1 MKLAAERAARR
12 LAPGEAA
19 ARLEA
24 LKAPAALPAQPELKP
39 KARLEAAAAE
49 RAAGVTAFKA
59 GDHAQAVGRFEA
71 GVALFTPMPADYPAE
86 GSDAAAASEV
96 RLGYTYLL
104 RLYLLRLYLLRLYL
118 LQVQLGCS
126 LHLAT
131 YYLLLTTYCLLR
143 ITYLPHTRRSSAACS
158 TSPPANCASSSR

>member
-104 RLYLLRLYLLRLYL
+104 RLYLLRLYLL
-118 LQVQLGCS
+118 QVQLGCS

>member
-104 RLYLLRLYLLRLYL
+104 RLYLL
-118 LQVQLGCS
+118 QVQLGCS

-131 YYLLLTTYCLLR
+131 YYLLLTTYCLLL

>member
-39 KARLEAAAAE
+39 EARLEAAAVE

-59 GDHAQAVGRFEA
+59 GDLPQAVRHFEA
-71 GVALFTPMPADYPAE
+71 GVALFTPMPADFPAE

-96 RLGYTYLL
+96 PPGYT
-104 RLYLLRLYLLRLYL
+104 
-118 LQVQLGCS
+118 
-126 LHLAT
+126 
-131 YYLLLTTYCLLR
+131 
-143 ITYLPHTRRSSAACS
+143 
-158 TSPPANCASSSR
+158 

>member
-1 MKLAAERAARR
+1 
-12 LAPGEAA
+12 
-19 ARLEA
+19 
-24 LKAPAALPAQPELKP
+24 
-39 KARLEAAAAE
+39 
-49 RAAGVTAFKA
+49 
-59 GDHAQAVGRFEA
+59 VGRFEA

-104 RLYLLRLYLLRLYL
+104 RLYLLRLYLL
-118 LQVQLGCS
+118 QVQLGCS

-131 YYLLLTTYCLLR
+131 YYLLLTTYCLLL

>member
-39 KARLEAAAAE
+39 EARLEAAAVE
-49 RAAGVTAFKA
+49 RAAGVVAFKA
-59 GDHAQAVGRFEA
+59 GDLALAVGHFEV
-71 GVALFTPMPADYPAE
+71 GVGLFTPMPADFPAE

-96 RLGYTYLL
+96 PPG
-104 RLYLLRLYLLRLYL
+104 
-118 LQVQLGCS
+118 
-126 LHLAT
+126 
-131 YYLLLTTYCLLR
+131 
-143 ITYLPHTRRSSAACS
+143 HT
-158 TSPPANCASSSR
+158 

>member
-86 GSDAAAASEV
+86 GSDAAAASEM
-96 RLGYTYLL
+96 RLGYT
-104 RLYLLRLYLLRLYL
+104 YLLRLYLLRLYL

-131 YYLLLTTYCLLR
+131 YYLLLTTYCLLL